1 MAAIDSSPGFA
12 SLFNPA
18 GGQRP
23 PRNGWVNLDDLQK
36 AVDQQGRINTILVH
50 DPSNVSSEKGAAV
63 LNELLAREITL
74 SDYGMT
80 LAPVLDGTQVALGSR
95 STYIP
100 PPIVSAARRVADRNH
115 VTLQTSTVNLIN
127 SVTKLDG
134 TSSAATIHY
143 AVAAGVSPLE
153 GSELGP
159 DEMAINQWTADQLG
173 AKVGDRIR
181 IDFYERSRS
190 GELTDAAKQHPAS
203 ELTFRVVRIL
213 PMSGVGA
220 DRTLPPNYKGL
231 TDADS
236 VADWDPP
243 EGLTIDKSLV
253 TKADEAYWKQYRA
266 APKIFFS
273 LETASKLWGGV
284 FGSVTGLRVPAAQS
298 AAFFESLRHEL
309 NPAQLGL
316 SFRPIRAEQIAAANG
331 GTDFAQYFVSFSFF
345 LIVAAVLLVAMLFRL
360 NIEQRARQLGLLSA
374 IGFAPRRLRRLALGE
389 GMLLALIG
397 GIIGLAGAVAYTWLI
412 MAGLRSWWVG
422 AVGTT
427 AMHLYVN
434 PMTLSIG
441 LISSLF
447 VAFFAILWGGVA
459 RRPRGAG
466 HAPGRGVGIGVAKA
480 RRGKNPAVDWHRRGR
495 VRTGLCH
502 SRDCASTSIG

>member
-1 MAAIDSSPGFA
+1 MA
-12 SLFNPA
+12 
-18 GGQRP
+18 
-23 PRNGWVNLDDLQK
+23 
-36 AVDQQGRINTILVH
+36 
-50 DPSNVSSEKGAAV
+50 
-63 LNELLAREITL
+63 LNDALAREITL
-74 SDYGMT
+74 ADYGMT
-80 LAPVLDGTQVALGSR
+80 LTPVLEGAQVALGSR
-95 STYIP
+95 ATYIP
-100 PPIVSAARRVADRNH
+100 PPIVSAARRVADRDH
-115 VTLQTSTVNLIN
+115 IPLQSTTVNLIN
-127 SVTKLDG
+127 SVTKLGGDPP
-134 TSSAATIHY
+134 AKTIHY
-143 AVAAGVSPLE
+143 AVAAGISPLE
-153 GSELGP
+153 GNELAA
-159 DEMAINQWTADQLG
+159 DETAINQWTAEQLG

-181 IDFYERSRS
+181 IDFYQRSRS
-190 GELTDAAKQHPAS
+190 GELTDAAKELPSS
-203 ELTFRVVRIL
+203 ELTFRIGRIL
-213 PMSGVGA
+213 PMSGIGA

-266 APKIFFS
+266 APKLFFS
-273 LETASKLWGGV
+273 FETATKLWGGV
-284 FGSVTGLRVPAAQS
+284 FGGVTGLRVPAARS
-298 AAFFESLRHEL
+298 ATFFESLRHEL

-316 SFRPIRAEQIAAANG
+316 SFRPLRAEQIAAAKG

-397 GIIGLAGAVAYTWLI
+397 GIVGLAGAVAYTWLI
-412 MAGLRSWWVG
+412 MAGLRTWWVG

-434 PMTLSIG
+434 PMTLAIG

-447 VAFFAILWGGVA
+447 VAFFAILWGAWRVGA
-459 RRPRGAG
+459 CRRPRYWQ
-466 HAPGRGVGIGVAKA
+466 GRG
-480 RRGKNPAVDWHRRGR
+480 NPN
-495 VRTGLCH
+495 
-502 SRDCASTSIG
+502 CASAAREKCSDGSGLSPPCAD